1 MEDSQIVAESGR
13 EQGDAL
19 NGAEPEEGRGT
30 EDEVGRRGR
39 HTGRRIAAALER
51 ADRRPRLVTTAQL
64 VRRLLPGD
72 SEFGDPLS
80 TAGEEAPHAIARRLS
95 ALGAER
101 PSALGEL
108 GLGALQVW
116 QSLSE
121 AQGRGRGPRE
131 LAILFTDLVH
141 FSRWALEAGDTAA
154 IELLR
159 EVGRAIEPPVRDR
172 DGKVV
177 KRLGDGL
184 MAVFDEPG
192 AAVHAALDA
201 RERLGTIEVE
211 GFRPRLRAGVHVGRP
226 RRLGSDYLGVDVN
239 TAARVGAAA
248 GDGEVLVSGP
258 ACERLEA
265 GAFELKRRRRFKAS
279 GAPSDLEVYIVESA
293 AGG

>member
-1 MEDSQIVAESGR
+1 MDESGPQR
-13 EQGDAL
+13 DEAAPAGDEPQAVED
-19 NGAEPEEGRGT
+19 GAGT
-30 EDEVGRRGR
+30 DRRGR
-39 HTGRRIAAALER
+39 RAGRKIAAAVKR

-72 SEFGDPLS
+72 SEYGDPLS
-80 TAGEEAPHAIARRLS
+80 TAGEEAPHAIGRRLS
-95 ALGAER
+95 ALSEER

-121 AQGRGRGPRE
+121 AQGRGRGSRE

-159 EVGRAIEPPVRDR
+159 EVGRAIEPAVRDQN
-172 DGKVV
+172 GKVV

-184 MAVFDEPG
+184 MAVFDEPTP
-192 AAVHAALDA
+192 AVRAALDA
-201 RERLGTIEVE
+201 RERLETIEVE

-226 RRLGSDYLGVDVN
+226 RRLGGDYLGVDVN

-248 GDGEVLVSGP
+248 DGGEVLVSGP

-265 GAFELKRRRRFKAS
+265 GGFELKKRRRFKAS
-279 GAPSDLEVYIVESA
+279 GTPADLEVYVVEAA